1 LRHAPPVRKAGTH
14 THTHP
19 PAHPLCDAFGDHLC
33 TCLFGGRVVRHN
45 LLRNDGSRV
54 SHDLGFAAVAKE
66 QRVPELCIP
75 GERAAILD
83 LTFLWPETQTRIYI
97 DFTVYH
103 PLSGRGLV
111 TVRSKPSWH
120 EARKHGRYRTRD
132 AGGARL
138 YADIEVWA
146 LAFSTLG
153 GVGGEGAAA
162 MRRMAAAAPR
172 GVRDCA
178 PLQRLALTVAR
189 RVGRTLA
196 VLGSACI
203 DECVNA
209 R

>member
-1 LRHAPPVRKAGTH
+1 MATELGLAG
-14 THTHP
+14 
-19 PAHPLCDAFGDHLC
+19 
-33 TCLFGGRVVRHN
+33 
-45 LLRNDGSRV
+45 
-54 SHDLGFAAVAKE
+54 VAKE
-66 QRVPELCIP
+66 QRVAELCVP

-83 LTFLWPETQTRIYI
+83 LCFLWPDTQTRVCV

-103 PLSGRGLV
+103 PLTGRGCV
-111 TVRSKPSWH
+111 SVRSKPAWH
-120 EARKHGRYRTRD
+120 EARKHERYRTRD
-132 AGGARL
+132 ARGARL
-138 YADIEVWA
+138 FADLEVWD

-162 MRRMAAAAPR
+162 LRRMAAAAPR

-196 VLGSACI
+196 VLSTASVK
-203 DECVNA
+203 EYVNA